1 MTEKLQITLCVVGTY
16 QAVFGTMVIVAP
28 GLFYRITQTTPSDE
42 RITLLLHG
50 SYLLIFA
57 FVAFTAARESETA
70 SKLSLTVL
78 LVSVSNLLVF
88 GALLLAGRV
97 TFEQVGA
104 ALLANVVLAPL
115 IFFFR
120 RQPRVGSVA
129 SL

>member
-1 MTEKLQITLCVVGTY
+1 MTRKLQITLYIIGTY

-28 GLFYRITQTTPSDE
+28 GLFQRITQTTPSDQ
-42 RITLLLHG
+42 RITLLYG

-57 FVAFTAARESETA
+57 LVTFMAAREEEAA

-97 TFEQVGA
+97 TFDQVGA

-115 IFFFR
+115 IFVFR
-120 RQPRVGSVA
+120 RQPRVGGKP
-129 SL
+129 L

>member
-1 MTEKLQITLCVVGTY
+1 MTKKLQITLGIIGTY

-28 GLFYRITQTTPSDE
+28 GLFQRITQTTPSDE
-42 RITLLLHG
+42 RVTLLYG

-57 FVAFTAARESETA
+57 FVAFMAAREKEAA

-88 GALLLAGRV
+88 GSLLLAGRV
-97 TFEQVGA
+97 TFDQVGA

-120 RQPRVGSVA
+120 RQPRVGG
-129 SL
+129 

>member
-1 MTEKLQITLCVVGTY
+1 MTRKLQITLYIIGTY

-28 GLFYRITQTTPSDE
+28 GLFQRITQTTPSDQ
-42 RITLLLHG
+42 RITLLYG

-57 FVAFTAARESETA
+57 LVAFMAAREEEAA

-97 TFEQVGA
+97 TFDQVGA

-115 IFFFR
+115 IFVFR
-120 RQPRVGSVA
+120 RQPRVGGKP
-129 SL
+129 L

>member
-1 MTEKLQITLCVVGTY
+1 MTKKLQITLCIIGTY
-16 QAVFGTMVIVAP
+16 QAVFGAMVIVAP

-42 RITLLLHG
+42 RITLLYG

-97 TFEQVGA
+97 TFDQVGA

-120 RQPRVGSVA
+120 RQPRVGG
-129 SL
+129 

>member
-1 MTEKLQITLCVVGTY
+1 MTKKLQITLGIIGTY

-28 GLFYRITQTTPSDE
+28 GLFRRITQTTPSDE
-42 RITLLLHG
+42 RVTLLYG

-57 FVAFTAARESETA
+57 FVAFMAAREKEAA

-88 GALLLAGRV
+88 GSLLLAGRV
-97 TFEQVGA
+97 TFDQVGA

-120 RQPRVGSVA
+120 RQPRVGG
-129 SL
+129 

>member
-1 MTEKLQITLCVVGTY
+1 MTKKLQITLGIIGTY

-28 GLFYRITQTTPSDE
+28 GLFQPITQTTPSDE
-42 RITLLLHG
+42 RITLLYG

-57 FVAFTAARESETA
+57 FVAFMAAREKEAA

-88 GALLLAGRV
+88 GSLLLAGRV
-97 TFEQVGA
+97 TFDQVAA

-120 RQPRVGSVA
+120 RQPRVSG
-129 SL
+129 

>member
-1 MTEKLQITLCVVGTY
+1 MRDIT
-16 QAVFGTMVIVAP
+16 IHAP
-28 GLFYRITQTTPSDE
+28 CSPG
-42 RITLLLHG
+42 
-50 SYLLIFA
+50 
-57 FVAFTAARESETA
+57 ESETA

-97 TFEQVGA
+97 TFNQVGA

-120 RQPRVGSVA
+120 RQPRVGG
-129 SL
+129 